1 MGSDKGD
8 GGSESTPVT
17 MEYLK
22 NLETRLSSSLVNEV
36 KKMLEQ
42 LLKDKE
48 GSSPPSPQEDQPSIL
63 PKGNT
68 SVSPE
73 GAMVGV
79 NPTTLIP
86 PHTIMVGRVSTVTHG
101 TLPTLQSLT
110 LMYTIEV
117 THLSLKNLLL
127 LLNGNH

>member
-1 MGSDKGD
+1 MGSNEGD
-8 GGSESTPVT
+8 GGSEPTPVT
-17 MEYLK
+17 MEDLK

-48 GSSPPSPQEDQPSIL
+48 GSPSPCPQEDQPSIL

-68 SVSPE
+68 LVSPE
-73 GAMVGV
+73 GMVVGGKLDK
-79 NPTTLIP
+79 LIP
-86 PHTIMVGRVSTVTHG
+86 PHTMMVGRVSTVIHG